1 MNKLFKHLL
10 TIVLFCHA
18 FQTNAQEWE
27 SYVPFYSKG
36 LWGYSDTSGKIKV
49 KPFSRNMLD
58 FFDEY
63 GFAKITDTTNQVGL
77 INGTLKLIINP
88 IFSDIRVVHGYF
100 VLATNHK
107 SNFELFNLSGGK
119 LLPDSYYK
127 IECTEFK
134 SRYIFVYDLNETITV
149 YFLDYKTGILNKK
162 RTHENAQKIT
172 FRESFVPALIKQY
185 YEVHCIDGRKL
196 VYNLVTGEE
205 LNEDLNSHESNDM
218 RYLDYDVPI
227 VDGGVD
233 VPHHSFKKSNWD
245 SARFSSKPI
254 LENSVKFELKAP
266 CYYNPM
272 LFKVKV
278 NGKWGIMSQNRR
290 VIVPVIYDT
299 ILMEHYYGYYYSSHY
314 DRRTL
319 LWICKKDGK
328 LGMLSTDSSLNVPF
342 IYNSLMMFGAEYF
355 LSKTADGYGVVNVY
369 GKVLVPNEVD
379 SFKYASGG
387 LDWHRCNN
395 ELILFAVKDNRF
407 ALYGTSGRKTAYD
420 FDKIDDLT
428 LEYAEGWFSYHEA
441 LVLKNGGYY
450 GFAFCNNGG
459 FILVPCEFSDYY
471 NCNKQIGSKHFLR
484 VKTSDGVWIVIDD
497 TGRQYIN

>member
-63 GFAKITDTTNQVGL
+63 GFAKITDSTGKIGL
-77 INGTLKLIINP
+77 INTTLKVIVKP
-88 IFSDIRVVHGYF
+88 KYKDIRVVHGYYI
-100 VLATNHK
+100 VTENTE
-107 SNFELFNLSGGK
+107 SNYELLNTSGVP
-119 LLPDSYYK
+119 LLPASYEK
-127 IECTEFK
+127 IEFTEFK
-134 SRYIFVYDLNETITV
+134 SRYVFVYDWDRSIKV
-149 YFLDYKTGILNKK
+149 YLQDFKTGKLNKI
-162 RTHENAQKIT
+162 RTYEEANEIK
-172 FRESFVPALIKQY
+172 FKESFDFVLNNQY
-185 YEVHCIDGRKL
+185 YVIYFNDRTKET
-196 VYNLVTGEE
+196 YNLVTGKVKDGNYENDD
-205 LNEDLNSHESNDM
+205 LIARGDPWGIGNADDSPPVPSMGRDKHNFDSSRYVSKPLLNSSIRVES
-218 RYLDYDVPI
+218 
-227 VDGGVD
+227 
-233 VPHHSFKKSNWD
+233 
-245 SARFSSKPI
+245 AQ
-254 LENSVKFELKAP
+254 P
-266 CYYNPM
+266 CYYNPG
-272 LFKVKV
+272 LSKVKV

-290 VIVPVIYDT
+290 VIVPIIYDT
-299 ILMEHYYGYYYSSHY
+299 ILMEHYYGYYYSSDY

-395 ELILFAVKDNRF
+395 ELILFAVKDNRY

-420 FDKIDDLT
+420 FDKLDDLT